1 MLMIEGRTY
10 DQDRE
15 LQALAR
21 DDLKLILMLERMEK
35 HMSQLDTDVATLTAA
50 VTTLQGV
57 VATVV
62 TTLQGIVDTSSDDA
76 AVVAATAALT
86 SITTSLQ
93 GALPAAPVV
102 ADPSTPDGSVPSAA
116 S

>member
-1 MLMIEGRTY
+1 MIEGRTY

-15 LQALAR
+15 LLALAR
-21 DDLKLILMLERMEK
+21 DDQELIRSLLKLEK
-35 HMSQLDTDVATLTAA
+35 HMSQLDTDVAALTAS
-50 VTTLQGV
+50 VTALQGV

-76 AVVAATAALT
+76 AVVAATAALA

-93 GALPAAPVV
+93 GALPVAPV
-102 ADPSTPDGSVPSAA
+102 ATDPSTPA